1 MSTFEKEE
9 EFICNMLESN
19 NYSVRDGKMLG
30 DDFRLFITPPGFD
43 IESEEVFK
51 LKEHDIVRCGA
62 VIVLGGAM
70 RTAFFKMDK
79 ERRDK
84 FSEQISDETGVNNLD
99 FFEVDDNG
107 QDFKISIGAEFNISK
122 LSEDIFG
129 DAMDRL
135 NIAGGSIEDAIN
147 EYFGK
152 LLGS

>member
-9 EFICNMLESN
+9 KFICNMLESN
-19 NYSVRDGKMLG
+19 DYSVRDGKMFG

-62 VIVLGGAM
+62 VIVLGGVM
-70 RTAFFKMDK
+70 RDAFFKMDK
-79 ERRDK
+79 ESRDK
-84 FSEQISDETGVNNLD
+84 FSEQISTETGVNNLD
-99 FFEVDDNG
+99 FFEINDDG
-107 QDFKISIGAEFNISK
+107 QDFKISIGAEFHINK
-122 LSEDIFG
+122 LSENVFG

>member
-19 NYSVRDGKMLG
+19 DYSVRDGKMLG

-62 VIVLGGAM
+62 VIVFGGPM
-70 RTAFFKMDK
+70 RDAFFKIDK
-79 ERRDK
+79 ESRDK
-84 FSEQISDETGVNNLD
+84 FSEQISNETGVNNLD
-99 FFEVDDNG
+99 FFEIDDDEH
-107 QDFKISIGAEFNISK
+107 DFKISIRAEFHLSK
-122 LSEDIFG
+122 LSEDVFG

>member
-9 EFICNMLESN
+9 KFICNMLESN

-62 VIVLGGAM
+62 VIVFGGPM
-70 RTAFFKMDK
+70 RDAFFKMDK

>member
-9 EFICNMLESN
+9 KFICNMLESN

-62 VIVLGGAM
+62 VIVFGGPM
-70 RTAFFKMDK
+70 RDAFFKIDK
-79 ERRDK
+79 ESRDK
-84 FSEQISDETGVNNLD
+84 FSEQISNETGVNNLD
-99 FFEVDDNG
+99 FFEIDDDEH
-107 QDFKISIGAEFNISK
+107 DFKISIGAEFHINK

>member
-19 NYSVRDGKMLG
+19 DYSVRDGKMLG

-62 VIVLGGAM
+62 VIVFGGPM
-70 RTAFFKMDK
+70 RDAFFKIDK
-79 ERRDK
+79 ESRDK
-84 FSEQISDETGVNNLD
+84 FSEQISNETGVNNLD
-99 FFEVDDNG
+99 FFEIDDDEH
-107 QDFKISIGAEFNISK
+107 DFKISIGAEFHINK

-135 NIAGGSIEDAIN
+135 NIAGGSMEDAIN